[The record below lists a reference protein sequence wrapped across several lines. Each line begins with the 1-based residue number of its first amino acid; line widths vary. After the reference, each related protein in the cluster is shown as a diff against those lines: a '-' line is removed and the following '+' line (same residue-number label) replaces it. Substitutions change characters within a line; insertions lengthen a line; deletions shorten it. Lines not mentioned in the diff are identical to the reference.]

1 MLFVLASCCKLLYK
15 RLKKLRLSNLMVPG
29 HVSSRVNSKMVIQ
42 SWERKIPRNAFSG
55 PFFSFIFGSSEFEVS
70 KSSKYKIGSRF

>member
-1 MLFVLASCCKLLYK
+1 
-15 RLKKLRLSNLMVPG
+15 MVPR

-55 PFFSFIFGSSEFEVS
+55 LFFSFIFGSSEFEVS